1 MNEDGT
7 YLCEMKE
14 MQKNESKSAQWK
26 LGAAANGGSRKLVEG
41 FQLWGRNGV
50 KMASPL
56 PFLNFLIRHARPGEL
71 SSIFFFC
78 KKSFAELCCSLLYFL
93 SKNPIIA
100 YKLKQI

>member
-1 MNEDGT
+1 MNGDGN

-56 PFLNFLIRHARPGEL
+56 PFLCLQKILCKVVLFIV
-71 SSIFFFC
+71 IF
-78 KKSFAELCCSLLYFL
+78 SL
-93 SKNPIIA
+93 
-100 YKLKQI
+100 